1 MAAVWFDCLI
11 KSYFKNNL
19 FTINNCT
26 VLKGSKDI
34 MVNSHQKTLR
44 QIKLWAWAATV
55 LPTTSLAALFFIRI
69 IGLENVYYQLLVAG
83 ATFMFGIAVVWW
95 WWAIY
100 AIAKVTEILD
110 TSSTKV
116 DIIVE
121 EIENLKEDIKQVKDQ

>member
-1 MAAVWFDCLI
+1 
-11 KSYFKNNL
+11 
-19 FTINNCT
+19 
-26 VLKGSKDI
+26 

-55 LPTTSLAALFFIRI
+55 LPTTFLAALFFIRI